1 MIQILMKCDKC
12 PSAKIVNP
20 KKDLWTALN
29 NVCGLSVPSNVFN
42 IEDPP
47 KAKRWHFIESER
59 VLLCHDCACA
69 AVETRNELTRERDEK
84 LAEFVG
90 SKATQE

>member
-29 NVCGLSVPSNVFN
+29 NICGLSVPSDVF
-42 IEDPP
+42 IITDPP
-47 KAKRWHFIESER
+47 KAKRWYFIESER
-59 VLLCHDCACA
+59 VLLCPDCSSA
-69 AVETRNELTRERDEK
+69 AVEARIELTKERDEK

-90 SKATQE
+90 SKAI